1 MKKIV
6 ENDLISI
13 FKETFLIDDNDFIK
27 KLKREDCLRWDSL
40 ATVSILASVSNKFS
54 IQISPNE
61 FEKFSSFESIKQL
74 INKKINS

>member
-27 KLKREDCLRWDSL
+27 KLKREDFLRWDSL